1 MDKFI
6 LQKHNAGVTLI
17 ELLISIFILTLIWL
31 AVSAFQ
37 KDVFSLNSAIS
48 NSLNAQ
54 QDARR
59 AFKTMA
65 AEIRGA
71 SPSSTGAYAV
81 SQANSTVFIFY
92 SNIDSD
98 QLIER
103 IRYFLD
109 GNTIKRGVLKP
120 SGNPLAYNSAN
131 ESTSEVVHYVANGA
145 TPIFQYY
152 DSNYDGT
159 TPPLG
164 EPVNTQAIRLIQVT
178 AVIDLDAARP
188 PSPVTLTTQVSMRN
202 LKDNL

>member
-1 MDKFI
+1 MSRFI
-6 LQKHNAGVTLI
+6 FQKHNAGITLI

-65 AEIRGA
+65 SEIRGA
-71 SPSSTGAYAV
+71 SPSSTGAYV
-81 SQANSTVFIFY
+81 ISQANSTAFIFY

-98 QLIER
+98 QFIER
-103 IRYFLD
+103 VRYFLD
-109 GNTIKRGVLKP
+109 GNTLKRGVLKP
-120 SGNPLAYNSAN
+120 SGNPLVYNPAN
-131 ESTSEVVHYVANGA
+131 ESISEMIHYIANGV
-145 TPIFQYY
+145 TPIFQYH
-152 DSNYDGT
+152 DTNYDGT
-159 TPPLG
+159 TAPLG
-164 EPVNTQAIRLIQVT
+164 EPINIQAVRLIQII
-178 AVIDLDAARP
+178 AMIDLDVLRP
-188 PSPVTLTTQVSMRN
+188 PSPIMITTQVSMRN